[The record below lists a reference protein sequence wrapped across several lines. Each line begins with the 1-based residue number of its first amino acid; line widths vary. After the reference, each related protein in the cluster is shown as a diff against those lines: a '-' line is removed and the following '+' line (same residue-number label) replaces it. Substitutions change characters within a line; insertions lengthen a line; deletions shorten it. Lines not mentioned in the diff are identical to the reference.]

1 MKYQFDE
8 QGMEHLSSMI
18 KMRFPK
24 VIAISESSQSDYF
37 LLDLSTVSGK
47 VDLFLSQLD
56 AFVRDFIQ
64 SHGDQNIPY
73 IFEVYCA
80 GQLIGLLRYND
91 PNHGYHLE
99 LDIRGKREELDILE
113 IASQVGAY
121 TVFSRSHEKIGILYQ
136 SSPSIVGQR
145 SNHNAQRPF
154 EHPER
159 WHTNSSL
166 LRPYLNKIVL
176 AMERLWIGQQ
186 QQLLGQN
193 LTH

>member
-1 MKYQFDE
+1 MKHQFNE

-24 VIAISESSQSDYF
+24 VIAISESSESDYF
-37 LLDLSTVSGK
+37 LLDLSTAIGK

-56 AFVRDFIQ
+56 TFVKDFIQ
-64 SHGDQNIPY
+64 CYGDHHIPY

-80 GQLIGLLRYND
+80 GQLTGLLRYND
-91 PNHGYHLE
+91 PTHGYHLE
-99 LDIRGKREELDILE
+99 MDIRGKHEELDILE
-113 IASQVGAY
+113 VASHAGAY
-121 TVFSRSHEKIGILYQ
+121 TVFSGTHEKMGILYQ
-136 SSPSIVGQR
+136 SSPSTVGQR
-145 SNHNAQRPF
+145 PHHASEKPF
-154 EHPER
+154 EHPEL
-159 WHTNSSL
+159 WQTTSNL

-186 QQLLGQN
+186 EQLLEQN